1 MTNAENRTIL
11 KLSLA
16 TFAIMSFAG
25 IFFLLPGWL
34 ARQGQMDLRQIGWIM
49 GIFYVSTF
57 LRPFVGWLVELVGFR
72 TLYRASAG
80 LCAAGVLAF
89 GVFQGS
95 FPALLVSRVAMGTG
109 FSLFAVALTAYQSLA
124 FPRKGSGA
132 AFALSSA
139 AGILPLLVVT
149 PLAEWLV
156 KRGSGFLFLFPL
168 PLAAL
173 LVAFLSAEFLPDLP
187 WGSHPDRGSAP
198 GLAESTARLLKNR
211 GSRAVVVSI
220 TLFCMADALLLNL
233 ASLAAEKKV
242 VVSGFFMALAVTSF
256 LTRVLGRSA
265 LDRIPGAKWVSSS
278 NGIVAL
284 VLMVVAT
291 PLVDSPSRLAA
302 CGVLYGFASGYGYP
316 LHLALI
322 GETAPPELR
331 GHLSSLFWFFM
342 GLCYFVMPP
351 LVGRLASLA
360 GLPFAFQA
368 VAFLVFVSAFFMHY
382 RVWRPMAENR
392 Q

>member
-1 MTNAENRTIL
+1 MTNAEKRTIF

-16 TFAIMSFAG
+16 TFAIMSFAD

-34 ARQGQMDLRQIGWIM
+34 ARNGRMDLRQIGWVM

-57 LRPFVGWLVELVGFR
+57 LRPFVGWFVNLTGFR
-72 TLYRASAG
+72 NLYRGAAG
-80 LCAAGVLAF
+80 LCIAGTLGF
-89 GVFQGS
+89 GLFQGV
-95 FPALLVSRVAMGTG
+95 FPALLVSRVAMGAG
-109 FSLFAVALTAYQSLA
+109 FSLFAVALTAYQTLA

-149 PLAEWLV
+149 PLAEWMV
-156 KRGSGFLFLFPL
+156 NRGMGFSFLFLL
-168 PLAAL
+168 PLATL
-173 LVAFLSAEFLPDLP
+173 LVALLSADSL
-187 WGSHPDRGSAP
+187 P
-198 GLAESTARLLKNR
+198 GLAGVERPEPGRDQGFAASTIRLLSNR

-220 TLFCMADALLLNL
+220 TLFCVVDALLLNL

-242 VVSGFFMALAVTSF
+242 VVSGFFAALAVTSF
-256 LTRVLGRSA
+256 LTRVLGRSV
-265 LDRIPGAKWVSSS
+265 LNRLSGARWVSSS

-284 VLMVVAT
+284 VVLLVAT
-291 PLVDSPSRLAA
+291 PAVDSSARLAA

-351 LVGRLASLA
+351 VVGKLAPAA
-360 GLPFAFQA
+360 GLPFALQA

-382 RVWRPMAENR
+382 RVWKPISEKRE
-392 Q
+392 

>member
-173 LVAFLSAEFLPDLP
+173 LVAFMSAEFLPDLP

-382 RVWRPMAENR
+382 RVWRPMAGNR